1 MEADAD
7 PDHPGRVEP
16 AERPDPGQV
25 VVHHMEDGPCD
36 ENTDHAHRQGHAQPD
51 QHPDPHGQ
59 SRTRRADHRDTA
71 VGTDAE
77 RDQQEEQAL
86 TGGIALARGGEVRDG
101 QGDALL
107 RGHSLEDLLGR
118 HRRGVRVRLRDQEFG
133 ATRIGEEGADQVPV
147 EQSLFGGG
155 PVRQRGDVERVARPA
170 LHRPGQGP
178 RLRGDADDRDLQMV
192 RLGLVEGALVRERHP
207 EAHQQRGEQ
216 VERQVLE
223 RVPHSGRFGC
233 GPGCAHE
240 VRSVLRRSP
249 AKETI
254 EDGKCNHLDAVYNHF
269 GGGPKPAPDRPHPA
283 GRWHQRRARHPGP
296 VTPGPSPRPVTP
308 GRRPRTRTRPPAA
321 HRPHRPAR
329 PEPPAG

>member
-1 MEADAD
+1 MTAEAGTAIEVQQTAGALQEARTGPAGVQPGEEAVLELRPVHTAGTGEVQHHEQHHHRQRGPPLEEGVETDAD

-16 AERPDPGQV
+16 AQRPDPGQV
-25 VVHHMEDGPCD
+25 VVHHMEDRPCG
-36 ENTDHAHRQGHAQPD
+36 ENSDHAHRQGHTHPD

-59 SRTRRADHRDTA
+59 RRTRRADHRDAA

-107 RGHSLEDLLGR
+107 CGHALEDLLGR
-118 HRRGVRVRLRDQEFG
+118 HRRGVRVGLGDQEFG
-133 ATRIGEEGADQVPV
+133 VAGVGEEGADQVPV
-147 EQSLFGGG
+147 QQSLFGGG
-155 PVRQRGDVERVARPA
+155 PVRQRAHVQRVSRPA
-170 LHRPGQGP
+170 LHRSGQRP
-178 RLRGDADDRDLQMV
+178 RLRGDADNGDLQMV
-192 RLGLVEGALVRERHP
+192 RLGLVEGALVRERHA

-223 RVPHSGRFGC
+223 RVPHGGRCGC

-249 AKETI
+249 VK
-254 EDGKCNHLDAVYNHF
+254 
-269 GGGPKPAPDRPHPA
+269 GGHE
-283 GRWHQRRARHPGP
+283 RW
-296 VTPGPSPRPVTP
+296 
-308 GRRPRTRTRPPAA
+308 
-321 HRPHRPAR
+321 
-329 PEPPAG
+329 